1 MKVTV
6 RAFLFALLIVSFSA
20 EAQLKKYK
28 EFEELADPR
37 ARDIESWNLYKTGAY
52 SGFVSEDV
60 HFDRSSAPATEQVLP
75 NWKAK
80 GWKGERVHTQALI
93 WTTKALKDVK
103 LSVGDLVGSGSSRIS
118 KVHVNANFIRY
129 VLTDHLGDLKKGCGI
144 PAGLDTSLRADMIDN
159 ISSFTIDPQTSRP
172 LWLSIDIPQGTKPGI
187 YKGNLKILSAG
198 YNAQLPFQIEVLNH
212 ELPLATNWKFH
223 FDMWQN
229 PYSVARVNG
238 VEPWSD
244 AHFEIMRP
252 VMKRLADAGQKVITA
267 TIIKD
272 PWNSQTYDIYGSMIN
287 WTKKKDG
294 SWEYDYTVF
303 DKWVQYM
310 MDLGVDKFINCYS
323 MIPWNLK
330 FHYFDESTNKEEVL
344 VAKPGTQEYTDHWQ
358 NMLTDFANH
367 LKKKGWFGITTIA
380 MDERPE
386 KDMKAAIAI
395 IKAADPNFKVSLAG
409 NYHNDLKDEL
419 VDYSVAFEQPIP
431 EEVIK
436 SRREKGMTTTFYTCC
451 TEPYPNIHTSAP
463 YAEATWLP
471 WYALNKGF
479 DGYLFWSYNSWNE
492 DPLHDARFRQW
503 VAGDTY
509 KVYPGNRSSIRFERL
524 REGIQ
529 DFEKVNILREQFKK
543 TGNTAG
549 LQKLED
555 AIKAF
560 ELSIL
565 EEHTAANAVR
575 NAKKILNS
583 F

>member
-1 MKVTV
+1 MNVVV
-6 RAFLFALLIVSFSA
+6 RVILFVLLIGSLSA
-20 EAQLKKYK
+20 KAQLKEYK
-28 EFEELADPR
+28 EFVELEDPR
-37 ARDIESWNLYKTGAY
+37 ARNADSWKPYRSGSY
-52 SGFVSEDV
+52 SAFVSEDI
-60 HFDRSSAPATEQVLP
+60 HFDRSSAPAKGDVLS
-75 NWKAK
+75 NWKTK

-93 WTTKALKDVK
+93 WTTKSLKDVK
-103 LSVGDLVGSGSSRIS
+103 LSVEDLAGSGASKIS
-118 KVHVNANFIRY
+118 KANIRANFIRY
-129 VLTDHLGDLKKGCGI
+129 VLTDHLGDLKSGCGI
-144 PAGLDTSLRADMIDN
+144 PAGLDTSLRADMIDD
-159 ISSFTIDPQTSRP
+159 IASFTIDAQTSRP

-187 YKGNLKILSAG
+187 YKGNLKISSEG
-198 YNAQLPFQIEVLNH
+198 YNTQLPFQIEVLNH

-229 PYSVARVNG
+229 PYSVARVHG

-244 AHFEIMRP
+244 AHFEVMRP

-272 PWNSQTYDIYGSMIN
+272 PWNSQTHDVYGSMIN

-294 SWEYDYTVF
+294 SWDYDYTVF
-303 DKWVQYM
+303 DKWVEYM

-330 FHYFDESTNKEEVL
+330 FYYFDESTNKEEVL
-344 VAKPGTQEYTDHWQ
+344 VAKPGTKEYTDHWQ
-358 NMLTDFANH
+358 HMLSDFANH

-409 NYHNDLKDEL
+409 NYHHDLKDEL

-431 EEVIK
+431 DEIIK
-436 SRREKGMTTTFYTCC
+436 SRRDKGLNTTFYTCC
-451 TEPYPNIHTSAP
+451 AEPYPNIHTSSP

-492 DPLHDARFRQW
+492 KPLHDARFRQW

-529 DFEKVNILREQFKK
+529 DFEKVNILREKLTK
-543 TGNTAG
+543 EGNSAG
-549 LQKLED
+549 LKKLGD
-555 AIKAF
+555 AIKNF
-560 ELSIL
+560 ELKIL

-575 NAKKILNS
+575 NAKNILNS